1 MTQEEILKIKL
12 NYFELAYI
20 QNIEQEQAKKIFEEV
35 TSRKIIADYSTEIV
49 LTLSV
54 KFGNIKS
61 LDKRYDGLNSLVF
74 NLMIRSNDYKK
85 YLSDEQFILSG
96 RFTGGKSVLLKI
108 MSKEQLRHL
117 YSVRKQKYNDI
128 LELGKY
134 KQLIIE

>member
-20 QNIEQEQAKKIFEEV
+20 QNIDLEQAKKIFEEV
-35 TSRKIIADYSTEIV
+35 TQRKIIADYSTETV
-49 LTLSV
+49 LTLSS

>member
-1 MTQEEILKIKL
+1 
-12 NYFELAYI
+12 
-20 QNIEQEQAKKIFEEV
+20 
-35 TSRKIIADYSTEIV
+35 
-49 LTLSV
+49 
-54 KFGNIKS
+54 
-61 LDKRYDGLNSLVF
+61 
-74 NLMIRSNDYKK
+74 MIRSNDYKK

-96 RFTGGKSVLLKI
+96 RFTSGKSVLLKI

>member
-12 NYFELAYI
+12 NYLELSYI
-20 QNIEQEQAKKIFEEV
+20 QNIDLEQAKKIFEEV
-35 TSRKIIADYSTEIV
+35 TSRKIIADYSTETV
-49 LTLSV
+49 LMLSS